1 MLSNFQQEIINE
13 CISKGSGG
21 LSLPMGTGKTIIS
34 LQVALQQSP
43 DRPII
48 VVASKTLLPSWENE
62 IKKFFGTSIQYQ
74 ILHRERLKTIDTW
87 TLDPKVRIVLTTSEV
102 LSKCYRQ
109 HAVQDHFVLQVDNQY
124 VGYTNVYQVPTHPIL
139 APSSVENGAGIVYTK
154 NWGCLIVDEAHG
166 YCNITVDKCRCIA
179 ALCASHRWLLSG
191 TLFSEPN
198 PNNILGFYTLLNY
211 PNSPRDITTMMHS
224 MRTSFQGLKS
234 ALVVR
239 KDTGMEKPVYK
250 INHELVQQALYEE
263 EIIIYEMIK
272 KVLKQISV
280 YMRNAHNYE
289 GRRQYASYLL
299 AMITYL
305 RQILIAPIIVL
316 ASVAVDVCKIQN
328 PSELST
334 IIMTELNT
342 AGLQDWMNSPRALCS
357 SRLQSILD
365 KIKEYESKEK
375 RIIIF
380 SAFRTSLKL
389 LTHLVKE
396 AYPNIW
402 TDFTLESNMSIP
414 KKTQMLDKFS
424 KCKKGIL
431 YLTYKTGSEG
441 LNLQHTNTVFL
452 MDALWNAS
460 SGEQAI
466 ARVARQGQLSTT
478 VNIVTF
484 ISNTGIEK
492 AMLEKHIN
500 KIEIAEELM
509 NGPVKKQYH
518 TMKVNDVVKM
528 VLEDDTAGLYQQ
540 LQTKIKTV

>member
-1 MLSNFQQEIINE
+1 
-13 CISKGSGG
+13 
-21 LSLPMGTGKTIIS
+21 
-34 LQVALQQSP
+34 
-43 DRPII
+43 
-48 VVASKTLLPSWENE
+48 
-62 IKKFFGTSIQYQ
+62 
-74 ILHRERLKTIDTW
+74 
-87 TLDPKVRIVLTTSEV
+87 
-102 LSKCYRQ
+102 
-109 HAVQDHFVLQVDNQY
+109 
-124 VGYTNVYQVPTHPIL
+124 
-139 APSSVENGAGIVYTK
+139 
-154 NWGCLIVDEAHG
+154 
-166 YCNITVDKCRCIA
+166 
-179 ALCASHRWLLSG
+179 
-191 TLFSEPN
+191 
-198 PNNILGFYTLLNY
+198 
-211 PNSPRDITTMMHS
+211 
-224 MRTSFQGLKS
+224 
-234 ALVVR
+234 
-239 KDTGMEKPVYK
+239 MEKPVYK
-250 INHELVQQALYEE
+250 INHKLVQKALYEE

-272 KVLKQISV
+272 KVLKQISI
-280 YMRNAHNYE
+280 YMRNAQNFE

-299 AMITYL
+299 AMMTYL

-365 KIKEYESKEK
+365 KIQEYETREP

-389 LTHLVKE
+389 LNTLVE
-396 AYPNIW
+396 ESFPNVW
-402 TDFTLESNMSIP
+402 KSFTLESSHTIP
-414 KKTQMLDKFS
+414 KKS
-424 KCKKGIL
+424 KILQEFGKCEKGIL

-466 ARVARQGQLSTT
+466 ARVARRGQLSQT

-509 NGPVKKQYH
+509 NGPIKKQYH
-518 TMKVNDVVKM
+518 TMKVNDIIKM
-528 VLEDDTAGLYQQ
+528 VLKDDTTNLYHEIQN
-540 LQTKIKTV
+540 KIKSD